1 MSFEYDGDF
10 AIDMVNEKVPANIYC
25 DLTGIEKMAEL
36 IGTGDYCFG
45 DLEEQDEEAYLCYE
59 RMMDEIYTW
68 LEDHEV
74 IPTNFNEEFE
84 HEAELLGDYIDEQI
98 EEFLERVRED
108 W

>member
-1 MSFEYDGDF
+1 MSFEYDGVF
-10 AIDMVNEKVPANIYC
+10 TIVWWNERYSANIYC

-68 LEDHEV
+68 LEDSEV